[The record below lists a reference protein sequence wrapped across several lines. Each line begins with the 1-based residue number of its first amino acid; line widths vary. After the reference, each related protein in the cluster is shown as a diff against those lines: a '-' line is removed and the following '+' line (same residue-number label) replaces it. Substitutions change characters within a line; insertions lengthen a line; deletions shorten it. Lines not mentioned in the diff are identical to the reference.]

1 MSLRCAATVVA
12 CLCFAACGSRSE
24 SDGTSSPASPPA
36 SSQALPSKAPTA
48 AAVLPAV
55 AAPLPPPASPPLLA
69 YLDGLDALNQG
80 AWADAVGHFSRA
92 LQSNGDDPTFVLA
105 RGVAEALAEQFQ
117 PAMNDLARAKQL
129 APRMREA
136 ELWTY
141 AAEGM
146 SGLITP
152 DHVLGGAPRSMG
164 RDVRPLVSIP
174 GNIAQGGNDY
184 TSAYGTVIAYEL
196 GSAYQELRLPP
207 DLGGKGT
214 PDAVRAPAM
223 RAAMLKAGQWFAARA
238 MRRADLAPAHATR
251 AATLHDSGQYAA
263 ALRELEFARAAYP
276 DNPDLVY
283 LSANCWLALGR
294 AATARREYTLALTGQ
309 TRFAQGYLGRAAAA
323 AQMGDGP
330 RVTADLTVA
339 AALDGAATNRVRASI
354 ERALATARVDGEAT
368 QRVAELASA
377 AAAPGEP
384 GQLTDLALRAHA
396 VSAAHRLRYDEVYQ
410 DTLRSLEDAV
420 ATSPK
425 SADRLADL
433 ARYLVSEA
441 DNRGDAVEPRRPT
454 QSYRMQTSRTAELT
468 RAMQIADLALVI
480 DSTHAGA
487 LIQKAL
493 ALMALRRYDEA
504 EAVADKALASSGSN
518 ADALRLY
525 AHFRAERADQF
536 SSEASSLRQE
546 RCSSS
551 TRNED
556 RGSYIEEIT
565 TTTCYPPSGAD
576 LARASQ
582 LDAAAADL
590 RRRARAA
597 MERAVQASKGSVGGL
612 LIEAD
617 LHLWDGDT
625 AGAQAA
631 LERAATLDAKSL
643 EAQDALVD
651 FYAKTGQAD
660 RAEEQ
665 QAIERRLVQ
674 TTAAPLLRLA
684 WRQMQRGNWTAVDG
698 YLTRAQ
704 QLDPVD
710 ARVPAYR
717 GVMAEAQGR
726 APDAVVAFR
735 TALALEDAR
744 VRLDEPRDTSTTPLT
759 RDPLDFALALRLRTR
774 LGARAEAA
782 GDMAGA
788 ASYYAGNTAL
798 RPRVAQSQLSREM
811 FPAMLPD
818 DRPEGGAVVP
828 APRNAATLFA
838 QSSLAAGKAF
848 QALGRQNEAQQQFLA
863 AASFV
868 PAPGSRVPRIGNARG
883 DTNFSDQATAGSG
896 EALFE
901 LAKSFLQAGQYDQAF
916 RYLQAAGNAGIP
928 PRLRE
933 DANEMNFAIIR
944 MLSNQRDGSSQSRE
958 PAQPFAGGNPRAQAD
973 TDASRQ
979 PAYDMQRRQDD
990 ARARAAYQ
998 YMAGN
1003 ARVAP
1008 ALVGRWDLTP
1018 ENTFL
1023 PMRRTLTIDDGAN
1036 FTLTSQDGTSSRGK
1050 VSLQGNP
1057 VRGGGTPQSGQLM
1070 LFTPGGNDTLYFEF
1084 TGNDAM
1090 QVTWQDGTKFT
1101 GRRTG
1106 R

>member
-1 MSLRCAATVVA
+1 MPPRPAAAVVV
-12 CLCFAACGSRSE
+12 CLLFAACGSRSD
-24 SDGTSSPASPPA
+24 SNGASPSTAPPA
-36 SSQALPSKAPTA
+36 SSQALPSKATTA
-48 AAVLPAV
+48 ATMLPAV
-55 AAPLPPPASPPLLA
+55 AAPLPPAASPPLLA

-80 AWADAVGHFSRA
+80 AWADAVGHFTRA
-92 LQSNGDDPTFVLA
+92 LQGNGDDAAFVLA
-105 RGVAEALAEQFQ
+105 RGVAETLAEQFQ
-117 PAMNDLARAKQL
+117 PAMNDFARARQL
-129 APRMREA
+129 SPRLREA

-146 SGLITP
+146 SGIITP
-152 DHVLGGAPRSMG
+152 DHVLGGAPRSMQG

-174 GNIAQGGNDY
+174 GHMAQGGNDY

-196 GSAYQELRLPP
+196 GNAYQELRLPP

-214 PDAVRAPAM
+214 PDAVHAPPM

-251 AATLHDSGQYAA
+251 AATLHDAGQYAA

-323 AQMGDGP
+323 ARMGDSS
-330 RVTADLTVA
+330 RVAADLETA
-339 AALDGAATNRVRASI
+339 GKLDASATSRVRASI
-354 ERALATARVDGEAT
+354 ERDLAGARVDGDPT
-368 QRVAELASA
+368 KVVADLASA
-377 AAAPGEP
+377 AAGSAES

-396 VSAAHRLRYDEVYQ
+396 ASAAHRLQYDELYQ
-410 DTLRSLEDAV
+410 DTLRALEDAV
-420 ATSPK
+420 AASPK

-433 ARYLVSEA
+433 ARYIVSEA
-441 DNRGDAVEPRRPT
+441 DNRGDTVEPRRPT
-454 QSYRMQTSRTAELT
+454 QLYRTQTSRTAELT
-468 RAMQIADLALVI
+468 RAIQIADLALTT
-480 DSTHAGA
+480 DGTQAGA

-504 EAVADKALASSGSN
+504 EAVADKALASAGNN

-536 SSEASSLRQE
+536 SSEAASLRQE

-597 MERAVQASKGSVGGL
+597 MERAVQASKGSVGEL

-631 LERAATLDAKSL
+631 LERAAVLDPKSL

-651 FYAKTGQAD
+651 FYAKIGQKD

-665 QAIERRLVQ
+665 QATERRLIQ

-684 WRQMQRGNWTAVDG
+684 WTQMQRGNWAAVDG

-726 APDAVVAFR
+726 GSDAVAAFR
-735 TALALEDAR
+735 TALALEEAR
-744 VRLDEPRDTSTTPLT
+744 VRSDEPRDAPNPPLA
-759 RDPLDFALALRLRTR
+759 RDPLDFALAMRLRTR

-788 ASYYAGNTAL
+788 AAFYAGNTAL

-828 APRNAATLFA
+828 APRNAATLLA
-838 QSSLAAGKAF
+838 QSSLAAGKAY
-848 QALGRQNEAQQQFLA
+848 QALGRQTEAQQQFVA

-868 PAPGSRVPRIGNARG
+868 PAPGSRTPRIGNARG

-901 LAKSFLQAGQYDQAF
+901 LAKNFLQAGQYDQAF
-916 RYLQAAGNAGIP
+916 RYLQAAGSAGIP

-933 DANEMNFAIIR
+933 DANEMNFAIVR
-944 MLSNQRDGSSQSRE
+944 MLNQRGPQSQPREQAAPSSGGVPRE
-958 PAQPFAGGNPRAQAD
+958 QAD
-973 TDASRQ
+973 ADASRQ
-979 PAYDMQRRQDD
+979 RAYDMQRRQDD
-990 ARARAAYQ
+990 ARARATYQ

-1003 ARVAP
+1003 ARVSP

-1023 PMRRTLTIDDGAN
+1023 PMRRTLIIDASAN
-1036 FTLTSQDGTSSRGK
+1036 FTLTGQDGTSSRGK

-1057 VRGGGTPQSGQLM
+1057 VRGGGQSENGQLM
-1070 LFTPGGNDTLYFEF
+1070 LFTPDGNDTLYFEF
-1084 TGNDAM
+1084 TGGDAM

-1101 GRRTG
+1101 GRRAG